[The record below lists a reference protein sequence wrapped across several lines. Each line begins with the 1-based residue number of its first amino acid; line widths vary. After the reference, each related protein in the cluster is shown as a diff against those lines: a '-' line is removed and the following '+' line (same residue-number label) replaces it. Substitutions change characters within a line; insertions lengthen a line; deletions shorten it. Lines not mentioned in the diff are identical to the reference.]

1 MGSGRSALRGAIIGL
16 GNVAVHAHLPE
27 WLSRRDV
34 ELVAAADVRPAR
46 QREWHARVPDATW
59 YESAS
64 ALLAHTDLDFVD
76 ICTPPSSHAAVIREA
91 LERGRH
97 VLCEKPLVG
106 SLDELRAVKQLS
118 RDTGRVLHT
127 VHNWH
132 HAPIVQRTSEFI
144 AAGAIGRVSHAV
156 WHTLRMRP
164 ASTAAGG
171 DNWRLD
177 PQIAGG
183 GILSDHGWHVCYI
196 LQNWIASA
204 PTAVS
209 ATLQTR
215 RHIASPVEDTAS
227 VRLYFDN
234 DATADILLT
243 WAADER
249 RNWAEL
255 TGAHGNIELHDHLL
269 VLKQAGGEQRWP
281 FASGLSDGSQ
291 HPEWFHPVAEQFLAA
306 ISSRVVEDANL
317 EEASLCVAVE
327 ALARESNR
335 HGGAT
340 LTLPRTVTEESIRR
354 GSAL

>member
-1 MGSGRSALRGAIIGL
+1 LRGAIIGF
-16 GNVAVHAHLPE
+16 GNVAIHAHLPE
-27 WLSRRDV
+27 WVSRRDV

-46 QREWHARVPDATW
+46 QRECRARLPGAAWYDSAT
-59 YESAS
+59 
-64 ALLAHTDLDFVD
+64 ALLADADLDLDFVD
-76 ICTPPSSHAAVIREA
+76 ICTPPSTHAAVICEA
-91 LERGRH
+91 LERGLH
-97 VLCEKPLVG
+97 VLCEKPLVT
-106 SLDELRAVKQLS
+106 SLEDLRAVSKLS

-144 AAGAIGRVSHAV
+144 AAGAIGRVSRAV

-164 ASTAAGG
+164 ASTAADG

-177 PQIAGG
+177 PRIAGG

-196 LQNWIASA
+196 LQSWIASA

-215 RHIASPVEDTAS
+215 RHTAAPVEDTAS
-227 VRLYFDN
+227 LRLHFP
-234 DATADILLT
+234 DATADVLLT

-255 TGAHGNIELHDHLL
+255 TGDCGRIELHDHLL
-269 VLKQAGGEQRWP
+269 VLRQPGGEQRWP

-306 ISSRVVEDANL
+306 INGRADENTNL

-340 LTLPRTVTEESIRR
+340 LTLPRTVTAASIRP
-354 GSAL
+354 GTAL